1 MYCFTF
7 VLRYRESLESDMKIN
22 LHDIRKEALMK
33 MVFFSLQT
41 SACAVK
47 QFLQVSSSN
56 VPQELKNTTM
66 QMKISED
73 QVAELTAE
81 NFQLKRAINKL
92 RILQKLKDETSRSL
106 FSKKVEASESAKKH
120 ASKEL

>member
-1 MYCFTF
+1 MRPCSCTF
-7 VLRYRESLESDMKIN
+7 PHTLW
-22 LHDIRKEALMK
+22 
-33 MVFFSLQT
+33 
-41 SACAVK
+41 
-47 QFLQVSSSN
+47 QVSSSN

-66 QMKISED
+66 QMKVNED

-92 RILQKLKDETSRSL
+92 RILQKLKDETSRSA

-120 ASKEL
+120 ASKELYCPPPVATAAGSV